1 MPDEKNPFLL
11 ALGERVLSART
22 HLGITR
28 KALAQSAQMS
38 ERHLAS
44 LEYGVGNVSVLVLQ
58 QVALALQCRMVDL
71 LGESDTPQG
80 KNRRIALVGLRGA
93 GKSTL
98 GQLLAKDLG
107 FAFVELGRAIP
118 ALAGCE
124 VSEIHALYGPQ
135 AYRRYER
142 RALEDVI
149 QTYTDVVVATPG
161 GVVSDAASLA
171 LLLAKFT
178 VVWLRASPQDHM
190 QRVAEQG
197 DMRPMAA
204 CKEAMTDLKAI
215 LAARSPFYARAPLQL
230 NTSAQALKPTF
241 ALLAQTVRK
250 ALDLPAPV
258 ALPIAKSARAKKV

>member
-1 MPDEKNPFLL
+1 MSDEKNPFLL
-11 ALGERVLSART
+11 ALGERVLAART

-28 KALAQSAQMS
+28 RALAQSAHMS

-58 QVALALQCRMVDL
+58 QVALALQCRMIDL
-71 LGESDTPQG
+71 LGEGDAAQG
-80 KNRRIALVGLRGA
+80 NSRRIALVGLRGA

-149 QTYTDVVVATPG
+149 QMHADVVVATPG
-161 GVVSDAASLA
+161 GLVSDATSLA
-171 LLLAKFT
+171 LLLANFK

-204 CKEAMTDLKAI
+204 SKEAMTDLKAI
-215 LAARSPFYARAPLQL
+215 LAARSPFYARAPLQI
-230 NTSAQALKPTF
+230 NTSAQAIKPTL
-241 ALLAQTVRK
+241 ALLKQSVRQVLSMPASNVQNKSTPSKK
-250 ALDLPAPV
+250 AA
-258 ALPIAKSARAKKV
+258 